1 MTLVLLNLFYGFRGN
16 EYDFRCKGEIGD
28 VLLVFLDLFD
38 LDELVFALLP
48 LDVAVVEG
56 LVVDA
61 VVLGAD
67 F

>member
-16 EYDFRCKGEIGD
+16 EYDFRGKGEVGD

-48 LDVAVVEG
+48 LDVAVVKG

-67 F
+67 L